1 MQAHAPSNPSKDRNM
16 NILHIDSS
24 ITGEASVSRKLTADI
39 VAKLT
44 DAHPDASVTY
54 RDLNGGVPAIDTE
67 WFKAVRLAPQ
77 SPTPQQQALIQV
89 SDDYLAEVQA
99 ADVLVI
105 GLPIYNFTLTAQLK
119 NWLDQIARAGVSFR
133 YTAEGPEGLLKG
145 KRAIIA
151 YSAAGTPIGSEV
163 DHASAYLRHM
173 LGFLGITDVDFVAAD
188 RLAMDREAGLARA
201 QEALDALAA

>member
-1 MQAHAPSNPSKDRNM
+1 M
-16 NILHIDSS
+16 NILHLDSA
-24 ITGEASVSRKLTADI
+24 ITGDASVSRKLTADI

-44 DAHPDASVTY
+44 AANPEAAVTY
-54 RDLNGGVPAIDTE
+54 RDLNDGVPTIDSA
-67 WFKAVRLAPQ
+67 WFKAVRMAPE
-77 SPTPQQQALIQV
+77 SPTPDQQRLIAI
-89 SDDYLAEVQA
+89 SDAYLAEVQA

-105 GLPIYNFTLTAQLK
+105 GLPVYNFNLSAQLK
-119 NWLDQIARAGVSFR
+119 NWLDQIARAGKSFR

-151 YSAAGTPIGSEV
+151 YSAAGTPIGSEF
-163 DHASAYLRHM
+163 DHASGYIRFM

-201 QEALDALAA
+201 QEALEKLAA

>member
-1 MQAHAPSNPSKDRNM
+1 M
-16 NILHIDSS
+16 NILHLDSA

-44 DAHPDASVTY
+44 AANPGATVTY
-54 RDLNGGVPAIDTE
+54 RDLDQGVPAIDTD
-67 WFKAVRLAPQ
+67 WFAAVRMAPEN
-77 SPTPQQQALIQV
+77 PTPDQQRLIDI
-89 SDDYLAEVQA
+89 SDAYLAEVQA

-105 GLPIYNFTLTAQLK
+105 GLPVYNFNLPAQLK
-119 NWLDQIARAGVSFR
+119 NWLDQIARAGKSFR
-133 YTAEGPEGLLKG
+133 YTAEGPEGMLKG

-151 YSAAGTPIGSEV
+151 YSAAGTPMGSEF
-163 DHASAYLRHM
+163 DHASGYVRFM

-201 QEALDALAA
+201 REALEQLAA

>member
-1 MQAHAPSNPSKDRNM
+1 M
-16 NILHIDSS
+16 NILHIDSA

-44 DAHPDASVTY
+44 AANPGATVTY
-54 RDLNGGVPAIDTE
+54 RDLNKGVPAIDTD
-67 WFKAVRLAPQ
+67 WFAAVRLAPAN
-77 SPTPQQQALIQV
+77 PTPDQQALIDV
-89 SDDYLAEVQA
+89 SDAYLAEVQA

-119 NWLDQIARAGVSFR
+119 NWLDQIARAGKSFR
-133 YTAEGPEGLLKG
+133 YTAEGPEGLLKN

-151 YSAAGTPIGSEV
+151 YSAAGTPIGSEM
-163 DHASAYLRHM
+163 DHASGYIRFI

-201 QEALDALAA
+201 QEALDKLAA